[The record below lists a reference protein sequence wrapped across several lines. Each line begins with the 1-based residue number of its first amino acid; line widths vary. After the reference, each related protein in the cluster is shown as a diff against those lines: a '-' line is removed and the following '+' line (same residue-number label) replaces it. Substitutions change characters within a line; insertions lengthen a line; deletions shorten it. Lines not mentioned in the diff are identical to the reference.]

1 MMDNKELMIAMARI
15 SQEMAN
21 VMPSDSV
28 MFFAEGLTRRHDNI
42 PARTQRFLDA
52 VADLVKPETT
62 TGPKLTLIQGGAA

>member
-1 MMDNKELMIAMARI
+1 
-15 SQEMAN
+15 MAN
-21 VMPSDSV
+21 MMPSDSV

-62 TGPKLTLIQGGAA
+62 AQWNREPMPMPLPLNDLQVLS